1 MRQQNNKACPGVA
14 APKQAEETAA
24 FRGALHFCT
33 HFNSEP
39 PPRQSWQFAENSI
52 AELLQCGEENAIPA
66 RELIETSAC
75 RSRRE
80 LYRQIKRERDSGA
93 LILASAKGFFLPSQD
108 PVQAR
113 QEIEAWTSAMTAKS
127 VSIQATLKT
136 ARESLRQCDGQEI
149 LV

>member
-1 MRQQNNKACPGVA
+1 MKQNNKACNDA
-14 APKQAEETAA
+14 ATSKQAEEK
-24 FRGALHFCT
+24 ALLRDAIFSISN
-33 HFNSEP
+33 FNSEP

-52 AELLQCGEENAIPA
+52 AELLQCGEENAIHA

-108 PVQAR
+108 PVQ
-113 QEIEAWTSAMTAKS
+113 EIEAWTSAMTAKS
-127 VSIQATLKT
+127 VSIQTTLKT

>member
-1 MRQQNNKACPGVA
+1 MRQNNKACNDA
-14 APKQAEETAA
+14 ATSKQAEEK
-24 FRGALHFCT
+24 ALLAEAVFSMLN
-33 HFNSEP
+33 FNSESR
-39 PPRQSWQFAENSI
+39 PRQSWQFAENSI
-52 AELLQCGEENAIPA
+52 AELLRCGEENAIPA

-108 PVQAR
+108 PAQAR

-127 VSIQATLKT
+127 ASIQATLKT